1 MLESWEKSRKG
12 LLQLLMRLMD
22 FGLGSASSERD
33 FLSSS
38 SSLPG
43 TDLGEERVCYLAG
56 DSKYQASH
64 LPVPL
69 SGLTSEREAGSSR
82 LG

>member
-22 FGLGSASSERD
+22 LGLGSASSERD

-43 TDLGEERVCYLAG
+43 IDLVRRVSVTL
-56 DSKYQASH
+56 
-64 LPVPL
+64 
-69 SGLTSEREAGSSR
+69 
-82 LG
+82 LGTANVKPPTRRPG

>member
-43 TDLGEERVCYLAG
+43 TDLGGERVCYLAG
-56 DSKYQASH
+56 ESKYRASH
-64 LPVPL
+64 LLEPL
-69 SGLTSEREAGSSR
+69 LGLASEREAGR
-82 LG
+82 GRPG

>member
-22 FGLGSASSERD
+22 LGLGSASSERD

-43 TDLGEERVCYLAG
+43 TDLVRT
-56 DSKYQASH
+56 K
-64 LPVPL
+64 
-69 SGLTSEREAGSSR
+69 T
-82 LG
+82 

>member
-22 FGLGSASSERD
+22 LGLGSASSERD

-43 TDLGEERVCYLAG
+43 TDLGGERVCYLAG
-56 DSKYQASH
+56 ESKYQASH
-64 LPVPL
+64 LWCHF
-69 SGLTSEREAGSSR
+69 
-82 LG
+82 

>member
-1 MLESWEKSRKG
+1 MLESCEKSRKG

-43 TDLGEERVCYLAG
+43 TDLGGERVCYLAG
-56 DSKYQASH
+56 DSKYHASH

-69 SGLTSEREAGSSR
+69 LGLDSEREARSSR
-82 LG
+82 PG

>member
-22 FGLGSASSERD
+22 LGLGSASSERD

-43 TDLGEERVCYLAG
+43 TDLGGERVCYLG
-56 DSKYQASH
+56 GESKYQASH
-64 LPVPL
+64 LLVPRL
-69 SGLTSEREAGSSR
+69 GVALEREARRGR
-82 LG
+82 PG

>member
-22 FGLGSASSERD
+22 LGLGSASSERD

-43 TDLGEERVCYLAG
+43 TDLVGEAFVTVLGMANTEPPTR
-56 DSKYQASH
+56 
-64 LPVPL
+64 
-69 SGLTSEREAGSSR
+69 SR
-82 LG
+82 PG

>member
-12 LLQLLMRLMD
+12 LLQLLIRLMD
-22 FGLGSASSERD
+22 LGLGSASSERD

-43 TDLGEERVCYLAG
+43 TDLGGERGCYLAG
-56 DSKYQASH
+56 ESK
-64 LPVPL
+64 
-69 SGLTSEREAGSSR
+69 
-82 LG
+82 

>member
-22 FGLGSASSERD
+22 LGLGSASSERD

-43 TDLGEERVCYLAG
+43 IDLVRRVSVTL
-56 DSKYQASH
+56 
-64 LPVPL
+64 
-69 SGLTSEREAGSSR
+69 
-82 LG
+82 LGTANVKPPTHRPG